1 MIVDELVYHINSI
14 ANLLGLD
21 LVTLCITLQEQFTDP
36 DDEDE
41 EEQET
46 YNALDQAYEELVKQQ
61 EF

>member
-1 MIVDELVYHINSI
+1 MINDLVHHINSI
-14 ANLLGLD
+14 ASLLGLD
-21 LVTLCITLQEQFTDP
+21 PVTLCITLQEQFTDP